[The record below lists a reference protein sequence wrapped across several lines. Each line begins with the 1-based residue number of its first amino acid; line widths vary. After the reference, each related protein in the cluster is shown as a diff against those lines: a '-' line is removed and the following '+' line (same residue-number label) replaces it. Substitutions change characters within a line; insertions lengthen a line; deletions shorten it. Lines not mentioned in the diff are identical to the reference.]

1 MKTLDVKHKTYGRI
15 RVSSFYLKYLDVPKD
30 AVESFIKSQDG
41 IIDAKLNKATGS
53 LSISYDPNKIYIEE
67 FLELIN
73 NTPIDVILS
82 ILKAYKPDKKPKEE
96 ETPSKFRMVAGGLGG
111 ILSLMP
117 VFGLSPVAKG
127 IAIVA
132 SIPSF
137 KSAFRKL
144 LKGKLSYQLL
154 DSLALGITIQRNML
168 LSASVMNLF
177 IGLGDYLE
185 DKLNQKAR
193 ASIEDLLNV
202 DGETAYI
209 EKDGTKIELPVSE
222 ISTGDVVVV
231 YPGGRIPVDGIVH
244 EGKAVVN
251 ESVLTGEDKPVL
263 KEINSK
269 VYAGTNVVDGK
280 IYIKVEQKGTD
291 TVISKIAHM
300 VESYMD
306 QKPAIYDRFNKLAD
320 ATVPPILAVGALSQL
335 ITNNLTKTSSIL
347 TIDYN
352 TNLRVSIPI
361 AVASSISK
369 ASTHGILIKGGRS
382 LEAMSKI
389 QYIVMDKTGTI
400 TKGEPVITDLIP
412 LEDSLNQEELLR
424 IAASLE
430 QRLKHPIAEAIL
442 NLAKE
447 KNSELYEREDSDY
460 DIGLGISAKLS
471 QGQDSM
477 HEYKFGS
484 SRYMANHKI
493 SITKHVKD
501 ITRQKHDEGKTVL
514 YLAKDKKI
522 IGLIAFKD
530 MIREE
535 AKDVVRKLKDIGI
548 KLMMLTGDNEE
559 VAQAIA
565 KDVGIEEFR
574 ARVSP
579 EEKAKYVEKLKKEGY
594 KVAMVGDGVNDSVAL
609 SAADLGIAMGDG
621 SQVAID
627 VADVVLV
634 KEDLNLIYKAI
645 KLSKDTMRVVDNN
658 IKFNFTINTLG
669 MAMAIL
675 GSGNPAFS
683 VMINNGSTILSALYS
698 TTPDIENG

>member
-1 MKTLDVKHKTYGRI
+1 MKTLVVKHKTYGRI
-15 RVSSFYLKYLDVPKD
+15 RVNSFYLKYLDVSKETIED
-30 AVESFIKSQDG
+30 FIKAQDG
-41 IIDAKLNKATGS
+41 ILDVKLNKATGS

-73 NTPIDVILS
+73 NTPIDVILG
-82 ILKAYKPDKKPKEE
+82 ILKSHKTKPKTKNEE
-96 ETPSKFRMVAGGLGG
+96 PSKLRMVMGALGG
-111 ILSLMP
+111 VLSLTP
-117 VFGLSPVAKG
+117 VLPNPLVKTL
-127 IAIVA
+127 AILG

-137 KSAFRKL
+137 KSAFSNL

-168 LSASVMNLF
+168 LSSNIMNFF

-209 EKDGTKIELPVSE
+209 EKDGAKIEVPIEE
-222 ISTGDVVVV
+222 ISIGDIVVV
-231 YPGGRIPVDGIVH
+231 YAGGRIPVDGVVA

-251 ESVLTGEDKPVL
+251 ESILTGEDKPVL
-263 KEINSK
+263 KDVGSK

-280 IYIKVEQKGTD
+280 IYIRVEQKGAD
-291 TVISKIAHM
+291 TIISKIAYM

-306 QKPAIYDRFNKLAD
+306 QKPGVYDRFNKLAD
-320 ATVPPILAVGALSQL
+320 ATVLPILTIGIANQL
-335 ITNNLTKTSSIL
+335 ITRNLAKTSSIL

-369 ASTHGILIKGGRS
+369 ASNHGVLIKGGRS
-382 LEAMSKI
+382 LEELSKI
-389 QYIVMDKTGTI
+389 NCIVMDKTGTI
-400 TKGEPVITDLIP
+400 TKGEPIITDIIP
-412 LEDSLNQEELLR
+412 LEESLSEEELLKL
-424 IAASLE
+424 AASLE
-430 QRLKHPIAEAIL
+430 QRLKHPIADAIV
-442 NLAKE
+442 NMAKE
-447 KNSELYEREDSDY
+447 KGLELYEREDSDY
-460 DIGLGISAKLS
+460 DIGLGISAKLN
-471 QGQDSM
+471 D
-477 HEYKFGS
+477 EDYKLGS

-493 SITKHVKD
+493 AIPKHVKD
-501 ITRQKHDEGKTVL
+501 MVSKKHDEGKTVL
-514 YLAKDKKI
+514 YLAKGKKI
-522 IGLIAFKD
+522 LGLIAFKD
-530 MIREE
+530 TIREE
-535 AKDVVRKLKDIGI
+535 AKEVIKKLNNMNI
-548 KLMMLTGDNEE
+548 KIVMLTGDNEE

-565 KDVGIEEFR
+565 KEVGINEFR

-579 EEKAKYVEKLKKEGY
+579 EEKAKYVEQLKKEGF

-609 SAADLGIAMGDG
+609 SAADVGIAMGDG

-645 KLSKDTMRVVDNN
+645 KLSKDTMKVVNNN
-658 IKFNFTINTLG
+658 IKFNFAINTLG
-669 MAMAIL
+669 MAIGL
-675 GSGNPAFS
+675 FGSGNPAFS
-683 VMINNGSTILSALYS
+683 VVINNGSTILSALYS
-698 TTPDIENG
+698 ITPDIKDG

>member
-1 MKTLDVKHKTYGRI
+1 MKTLVVKHKTYGRI
-15 RVSSFYLKYLDVPKD
+15 RVNSFYLKYLDVSK
-30 AVESFIKSQDG
+30 ETIEEFIKSQDG
-41 IIDAKLNKATGS
+41 IIDAKLNKTTGS

-73 NTPIDVILS
+73 NTPIDVILG
-82 ILKAYKPDKKPKEE
+82 ILKSYKTKPKPKEE
-96 ETPSKFRMVAGGLGG
+96 NPSKLRMLLGVVGGL
-111 ILSLMP
+111 LSLTP
-117 VFGLSPVAKG
+117 IFPNPFVKAITIFG
-127 IAIVA
+127 

-137 KSAFRKL
+137 KSAITNL
-144 LKGKLSYQLL
+144 LQGRLSYQLL

-168 LSASVMNLF
+168 LSSNIMNLF

-209 EKDGTKIELPVSE
+209 EKDGTKIEVPIEE
-222 ISTGDVVVV
+222 ISIGDIVVV
-231 YPGGRIPVDGIVH
+231 YAGGRIPVDGIVN

-263 KEINSK
+263 KEVGAK

-280 IYIKVEQKGTD
+280 IYIRVEQKGTD
-291 TVISKIAHM
+291 TIISKIAHM

-320 ATVPPILAVGALSQL
+320 ATVLPILSIGLANQL
-335 ITNNLTKTSSIL
+335 ITRNLAKTSSIL

-430 QRLKHPIAEAIL
+430 QRLKHPIAEAIV

-447 KNSELYEREDSDY
+447 KSLELYEREDSDY
-460 DIGLGISAKLS
+460 DIGLGISAKLL
-471 QGQDSM
+471 QGQDTL

-493 SITKHVKD
+493 SITKHIKD
-501 ITRQKHDEGKTVL
+501 IARQKHDEGKTVL

-535 AKDVVRKLKDIGI
+535 AKDVIRKLKDIGI

-565 KDVGIEEFR
+565 KEVGIEEFR

-669 MAMAIL
+669 IAMAIL

-698 TTPDIENG
+698 TTPEIENG

>member
-1 MKTLDVKHKTYGRI
+1 MKTLVVKHKTYGRI
-15 RVSSFYLKYLDVPKD
+15 RVNSFYLKYLDVSK
-30 AVESFIKSQDG
+30 ETIEEFIKSQDG
-41 IIDAKLNKATGS
+41 IIDAKLNKTTGS

-67 FLELIN
+67 FLDLIN
-73 NTPIDVILS
+73 NTPIDVILG
-82 ILKAYKPDKKPKEE
+82 ILKSYKTKPKPKEE
-96 ETPSKFRMVAGGLGG
+96 NPSKLRMLLGVVGGL
-111 ILSLMP
+111 LSLTP
-117 VFGLSPVAKG
+117 IFPNPFVKAITIFG
-127 IAIVA
+127 

-137 KSAFRKL
+137 KSAITNL
-144 LKGKLSYQLL
+144 LQGRLSYQLL

-168 LSASVMNLF
+168 LSSNIMNLF

-209 EKDGTKIELPVSE
+209 EKDGTKIEVPIEE
-222 ISTGDVVVV
+222 ISIGDIVVV
-231 YPGGRIPVDGIVH
+231 YAGGRIPVDGIVN

-263 KEINSK
+263 KEVGAK

-280 IYIKVEQKGTD
+280 IYIRVEQKGTD
-291 TVISKIAHM
+291 TIISKIAHM

-320 ATVPPILAVGALSQL
+320 ATVLPILSIGLANQL
-335 ITNNLTKTSSIL
+335 ITRNLAKTSSIL

-430 QRLKHPIAEAIL
+430 QRLKHPIAEAIV

-447 KNSELYEREDSDY
+447 KSLELYEREDSDY
-460 DIGLGISAKLS
+460 DIGLGISAKLL
-471 QGQDSM
+471 QGQDTL

-493 SITKHVKD
+493 SITKHIKD
-501 ITRQKHDEGKTVL
+501 IARQKHDEGKTVL

-530 MIREE
+530 MIR
-535 AKDVVRKLKDIGI
+535 V
-548 KLMMLTGDNEE
+548 
-559 VAQAIA
+559 
-565 KDVGIEEFR
+565 
-574 ARVSP
+574 
-579 EEKAKYVEKLKKEGY
+579 
-594 KVAMVGDGVNDSVAL
+594 
-609 SAADLGIAMGDG
+609 
-621 SQVAID
+621 
-627 VADVVLV
+627 
-634 KEDLNLIYKAI
+634 
-645 KLSKDTMRVVDNN
+645 
-658 IKFNFTINTLG
+658 
-669 MAMAIL
+669 
-675 GSGNPAFS
+675 
-683 VMINNGSTILSALYS
+683 
-698 TTPDIENG
+698 

>member
-1 MKTLDVKHKTYGRI
+1 MKTLVVKHKTYGRI
-15 RVSSFYLKYLDVPKD
+15 RVNSFYLKYLDVSQE
-30 AVESFIKSQDG
+30 AIEEFIKSQDG
-41 IIDAKLNKATGS
+41 IIDAKLNKTTGS

-73 NTPIDVILS
+73 NTPIDVILG
-82 ILKAYKPDKKPKEE
+82 ILKSYKTKATPKEE
-96 ETPSKFRMVAGGLGG
+96 KPSKLRMMLGAVGGL
-111 ILSLMP
+111 LSLTP
-117 VFGLSPVAKG
+117 IFPNTFVKA
-127 IAIVA
+127 IAIFG

-137 KSAFRKL
+137 KSAATNL

-168 LSASVMNLF
+168 LSANIMNLF

-209 EKDGTKIELPVSE
+209 EKEGTKVEVPIEE
-222 ISTGDVVVV
+222 ISIGDIVVV
-231 YPGGRIPVDGIVH
+231 YAGGRIPVDGIVH

-263 KEINSK
+263 KDVGAK

-280 IYIKVEQKGTD
+280 IYIKVEQKGAD
-291 TVISKIAHM
+291 TIISKIAYM

-320 ATVPPILAVGALSQL
+320 ATVLPILSIGLANQL
-335 ITNNLTKTSSIL
+335 ITRNLAKTSSIL

-369 ASTHGILIKGGRS
+369 ASNHGVLIKGGRS
-382 LEAMSKI
+382 LEALSNI
-389 QYIVMDKTGTI
+389 NCIVMDKTGTI
-400 TKGEPVITDLIP
+400 TKGEPVITDIIP
-412 LEDSLNQEELLR
+412 LEENLSQEELLK

-430 QRLKHPIAEAIL
+430 QRLKHPIADAIV
-442 NLAKE
+442 NLARQ
-447 KNSELYEREDSDY
+447 KNLELYEREDSDY
-460 DIGLGISAKLS
+460 DIGLGISAKLENE
-471 QGQDSM
+471 
-477 HEYKFGS
+477 EYKLGS

-493 SITKHVKD
+493 SIPKHVKD
-501 ITRQKHDEGKTVL
+501 LVKEKHDEGKTVL
-514 YLAKDKKI
+514 YLAKGKKI
-522 IGLIAFKD
+522 LGLIAFKD
-530 MIREE
+530 TIREE
-535 AKDVVRKLKDIGI
+535 AKEVIQKLTNMNI
-548 KLMMLTGDNEE
+548 KIVMLTGDNEE

-565 KDVGIEEFR
+565 KEVSIKEFR

-579 EEKAKYVEKLKKEGY
+579 EEKAKYVEQLKKEGY

-609 SAADLGIAMGDG
+609 SAADIGIAMGDG

-645 KLSKDTMRVVDNN
+645 KLSKDTMKVVNNN
-658 IKFNFTINTLG
+658 IKFNFAINTLG
-669 MAMAIL
+669 MAIGIL

-698 TTPDIENG
+698 ITPDIKNG